1 MARVDKVRPT
11 AAAGLGATLIGIN
24 PKNLLLSAGGAA
36 AIAQTGISGGQQALA
51 YLVFAVIGT
60 LGVGVP
66 VGIYFAMGERSAK
79 VLVRPGRLAA
89 PVRRR
94 SVHPPADDARPNP
107 GGDNRCSAPPAARPR
122 GSRGQRGVGHGK
134 AV

>member
-36 AIAQTGISGGQQALA
+36 AIAQ
-51 YLVFAVIGT
+51 
-60 LGVGVP
+60 LGVGVL